1 MSVKYN
7 LLVVYIMDFFS
18 AVKKMMQ
25 FFLMKVMER
34 FYPNYVP
41 TKPILQR
48 QTNVPVEQTT
58 KPDGYKN
65 IHTSQ
70 YQDEAERMAYVRRAR
85 ITGL

>member
-1 MSVKYN
+1 MWIKYN
-7 LLVVYIMDFFS
+7 LFRIYKMDYLTPI
-18 AVKKMMQ
+18 KKMIE
-25 FFLMKVMER
+25 FFLKLLMER

-41 TKPILQR
+41 TKPTLQR

-70 YQDEAERMAYVRRAR
+70 YQDEAERMAYVRRAK

>member
-1 MSVKYN
+1 MD
-7 LLVVYIMDFFS
+7 YITTI
-18 AVKKMMQ
+18 KKMIE
-25 FFLMKVMER
+25 FFLKSLMER

-41 TKPILQR
+41 TKPTLQR
-48 QTNVPVEQTT
+48 QTN

-70 YQDEAERMAYVRRAR
+70 YNDDAERMAYVRRAK